1 MHQRSFMGKG
11 KVWAAGLVY
20 PLNSNWHQEPE
31 GMDPEK
37 LIRAKKAE
45 AWEKSDMLLS
55 YEEGNSYRLL
65 IGM

>member
-1 MHQRSFMGKG
+1 
-11 KVWAAGLVY
+11 
-20 PLNSNWHQEPE
+20 
-31 GMDPEK
+31 MDPEK